1 VGGVSANREE
11 GAKVASV
18 LIVYHSLSGNT
29 KAAAEAVAE
38 GAKAGGADPVLKDG
52 LQAGP
57 EDLRACDAIAIGTP
71 DYFSYMAGGLKDF
84 FDRSF
89 YPTQGQ
95 VVDKPC
101 GIFVTHGGGG
111 KAVESVKSICAT
123 FRFKVVAEPV
133 LVQNRPDKAAAAQL
147 KALGKTLAAAGRK

>member
-1 VGGVSANREE
+1 MS
-11 GAKVASV
+11 KV

-38 GAKAGGADPVLKDG
+38 GVKAGGAEALIKEGLK
-52 LQAGP
+52 AGP
-57 EDLRACDAIAIGTP
+57 DDLLACDAIAVGTP

-95 VVDKPC
+95 VTGKPC

-111 KAVESVKSICAT
+111 KAVASMNSICAS
-123 FRFKVVAEPV
+123 FKFKLVTEPV
-133 LVQNRPDKAAAAQL
+133 QVLNRPDKVAAQKL
-147 KALGKTLAAAGRK
+147 MALGKALAKAAQK